1 MSYLVVGKRSG
12 GHWELEIQGI
22 GQTTAAD
29 QAGIETAARALL
41 ASSGHADAA
50 DADLQLLMPDFEVDL
65 SETLMPRG
73 DKIHW
78 EILSAVL
85 ALLVVIGAI
94 ALIIIAIRS

>member
-1 MSYLVVGKRSG
+1 MSYLVVGKRAAG
-12 GHWELEIQGI
+12 QWDLEIQGV

-29 QAGIETAARALL
+29 QAGIEAAARALL

-73 DKIHW
+73 DRVHW
-78 EILSAVL
+78 EILSAIL

-94 ALIIIAIRS
+94 TLIVIAVRN